1 MESSLLEFLIVCTF
15 EECMSL
21 PPVDMW
27 YDSLII
33 VMYELQL
40 IKSLPW
46 GNAHG
51 HFQSRTFLIK
61 NLSKYQKQ

>member
-1 MESSLLEFLIVCTF
+1 MSLL
-15 EECMSL
+15 
-21 PPVDMW
+21 PVDMW

-33 VMYELQL
+33 VMYELRL

-46 GNAHG
+46 GNAYG
-51 HFQSRTFLIK
+51 HFQSRTYLMK

>member
-33 VMYELQL
+33 VMYEL
-40 IKSLPW
+40 PW
-46 GNAHG
+46 GNAYG